1 MCCFLMGL
9 FTNDT
14 FYTSSTAFTKTGWI
28 CVLNTW
34 KPHTHCFCTLEFQSR
49 NSVCVCALSQAHTHT
64 HFKHTYMHTYTHTHT
79 IHRHTHIHKH
89 TQLHMHTF
97 IYIIYISSCGFCFVV
112 ALFANAQL
120 LFEMSQTLLCVLELC
135 VEQKVHLVNEHRTS
149 KEKC

>member
-1 MCCFLMGL
+1 M

-64 HFKHTYMHTYTHTHT
+64 FQTHLHAHVHTHT